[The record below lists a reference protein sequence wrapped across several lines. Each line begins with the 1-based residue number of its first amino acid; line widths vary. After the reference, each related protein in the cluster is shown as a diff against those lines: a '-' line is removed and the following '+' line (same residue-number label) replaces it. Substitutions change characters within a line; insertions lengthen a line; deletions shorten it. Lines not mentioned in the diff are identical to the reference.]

1 MQNAGHC
8 GASLSEYMQV
18 LNVHGAVA
26 CACHQNVE
34 SIAQLKDTDH
44 TRSYDTKNI
53 LVHALHSVEAVWQVG
68 PGAGGLLLPPRMT
81 SSFSAD
87 ARSVMTG
94 HSEFSVTVCRP
105 VNFPSGDTE
114 AV

>member
-1 MQNAGHC
+1 
-8 GASLSEYMQV
+8 MQV
-18 LNVHGAVA
+18 LNVHGAFA
-26 CACHQNVE
+26 CACHQNVGLTE

-53 LVHALHSVEAVWQVG
+53 LVHFTALKQSGSQVQERSLS
-68 PGAGGLLLPPRMT
+68 LLLPPRMT

-105 VNFPSGDTE
+105 VNFPSSGDS
-114 AV
+114 